1 MHLLA
6 MDFAGVKVQNNRHY
20 SVTTEIIISYFV
32 EKTIVYKY
40 YFYFLEY

>member
-20 SVTTEIIISYFV
+20 SVTTEIIISQSV
-32 EKTIVYKY
+32 EKTIVYKD
-40 YFYFLEY
+40 YFCILE